1 MKCFFNHCSE
11 AITHTLQSKTFGL
24 YYSET
29 AKSNQ
34 DIHVHD
40 CSEIF
45 LCLTSGNHFLI
56 DGKVYT
62 ADKND
67 LFIINHLQPHKVA
80 PLNFDD
86 FVRFSFHVS
95 PAFIEANSTKNVN
108 LSNCFYGENKIDK
121 ITLGDSER
129 EKLISLFKQL
139 EISKEYGDEV
149 YKNLTAVEILL
160 FINELVGAHGNSSL
174 SKSSH
179 PSLERAIDFINHNY
193 DKNLNLSII
202 AQNSYVSVNQ
212 LCALFQT
219 YLSTT
224 VIKYLT
230 SKRITHAKKLLLSG
244 KSVTETAFSCGFND
258 YANFIRTFKQ
268 AVGISPGKYAKREG

>member
-1 MKCFFNHCSE
+1 MKCYFNSCSQ
-11 AITHTLQSKTFGL
+11 AIANTLENKSFGL
-24 YYSET
+24 YFSQT

-40 CSEIF
+40 CCEIF
-45 LCLTSGNHFLI
+45 LCLSNGNHFLI

-62 ADKND
+62 ANEND
-67 LFIINHLQPHKVA
+67 LFIMNHLQAHKVA
-80 PLNFDD
+80 PKNFND
-86 FVRFSFHVS
+86 FVRYSFHVS
-95 PAFIEANSTKNVN
+95 PSFINAYSTSGVN
-108 LSNCFYGENKIDK
+108 LSSCFHSELDK
-121 ITLGDSER
+121 ITLSEVEKNNLILLF
-129 EKLISLFKQL
+129 EKLKNSRD
-139 EISKEYGDEV
+139 YGDEV

-160 FINELVGAHGNSSL
+160 FVNELISVHSAL
-174 SKSSH
+174 PTAKSSH
-179 PSLERAIDFINHNY
+179 PSLDRAIDFINENY

-268 AVGISPGKYAKREG
+268 AVGISPGKYAKKEG

>member
-1 MKCFFNHCSE
+1 MKCFFNSCASAIEH
-11 AITHTLQSKTFGL
+11 AITNKSYGL

-40 CSEIF
+40 CCEIF
-45 LCLTSGNHFLI
+45 LCLSNGNHFLI

-62 ADKND
+62 ANEND
-67 LFIINHLQPHKVA
+67 LFIMNHLQAHKVA
-80 PLNFDD
+80 PKD
-86 FVRFSFHVS
+86 FNDFIRYSFHVS
-95 PAFIEANSTKNVN
+95 PNFINAYSTNGVN
-108 LSNCFYGENKIDK
+108 LSACFYGELDK
-121 ITLGDSER
+121 ITLSES
-129 EKLISLFKQL
+129 EKDNLISLFKKL
-139 EISKEYGDEV
+139 KNSRDYGDEI

-160 FINELVGAHGNSSL
+160 FVNELINVHNSL
-174 SKSSH
+174 PTAKSSH
-179 PSLERAIDFINHNY
+179 PSLVRAIDFINENY
-193 DKNLNLSII
+193 HKNLNLSII

-212 LCALFQT
+212 LCTLFQT

-230 SKRITHAKKLLLSG
+230 SKRITNAKKLLLDG

-268 AVGISPGKYAKREG
+268 AVGISPGKYAKKER

>member
-1 MKCFFNHCSE
+1 MKCYFNSCAQ
-11 AITHTLQSKTFGL
+11 AIEHTLQTKTYGL
-24 YYSET
+24 YYAEK

-45 LCLTSGNHFLI
+45 LCLTNGNHFLI

-62 ADKND
+62 ANKND
-67 LFIINHLQPHKVA
+67 LFIISHLQAHKVA
-80 PLNFDD
+80 PCNFDN
-86 FVRFSFHVS
+86 FIRFSLHVS
-95 PAFIEANSTKNVN
+95 PSFILSNSTASVD
-108 LSNCFYGENKIDK
+108 LSACFYSDNKTDK
-121 ITLGDSER
+121 ITLSDSEV
-129 EKLISLFKQL
+129 ESLISLFKKL
-139 EISKEYGDEV
+139 ENYKEFGDEV
-149 YKNLTAVEILL
+149 YKNLSAVEILL
-160 FINELVGAHGNSSL
+160 FVNELIGVQTTKLSSQ
-174 SKSSH
+174 SNH
-179 PSLERAIDFINHNY
+179 PSLDRAIDYINENY

-212 LCALFQT
+212 LCSLFQT

-230 SKRITHAKKLLLSG
+230 SLRITHAKKLLLSG

-268 AVGISPGKYAKREG
+268 AVGVSPGKYTKKEG